1 MGVNNF
7 YYIENALINMKR
19 YSLILLCYLLI
30 LGSCKQTTKS
40 DEKAN
45 QAKQNVEK
53 NPIDTIGTA
62 DRYFNFQNTS
72 IQTDFYDTVFQ
83 TFSDENAEDCF
94 TFYMPSGN
102 INDTKCTIKIRS
114 RAGELIYE
122 KTFTTS
128 DLVNGYS
135 TYKISSDLE
144 MEEYVLWEA
153 KKVLTKTSFLDINN
167 DDENNIINSTTKEDI
182 QDYETF
188 VECREENRPLFCI
201 ALHEEDI
208 TIIGFSKKKNKVVDL
223 IYCC

>member
-1 MGVNNF
+1 MSPSE
-7 YYIENALINMKR
+7 IISTKK
-19 YSLILLCYLLI
+19 YSLKLLYFLLI

-40 DEKAN
+40 IDRAHPT
-45 QAKQNVEK
+45 AQNVEK
-53 NPIDTIGTA
+53 NPVDTIRTA
-62 DRYFNFQNTS
+62 DKYFNYQNTI
-72 IQTDFYDTVFQ
+72 IQSDFYDTVFQ
-83 TFSDENAEDCF
+83 KFSSEEVEDCF

-102 INDTKCTIKIRS
+102 INDTKCTLSIRTQ
-114 RAGELIYE
+114 AGVLIYE

-135 TYKISSDLE
+135 TYEITSDLE

-153 KKVLTKTSFLDINN
+153 KGVLAKTSFLNINS
-167 DDENNIINSTTKEDI
+167 DDENNIVKSTSKDNI

-201 ALHEEDI
+201 ALQEEDI